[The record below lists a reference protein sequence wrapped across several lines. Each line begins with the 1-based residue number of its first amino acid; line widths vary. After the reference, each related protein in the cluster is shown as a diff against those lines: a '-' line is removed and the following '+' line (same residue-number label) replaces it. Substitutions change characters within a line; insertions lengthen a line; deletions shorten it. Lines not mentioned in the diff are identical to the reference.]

1 MDVERGAPGSTGFTL
16 IISIFPARALQHA
29 PSIYLSLKQVYSEL
43 RGAPPFSRFS
53 REGGDFDFS
62 KPVHLLS
69 SRWRYRTAV
78 HVLQT
83 IVSKPKNRSS
93 MPRVYNVQSLSRN
106 S

>member
-16 IISIFPARALQHA
+16 IISIFPIRALQHA
-29 PSIYLSLKQVYSEL
+29 PSIYLSLKQPYLER
-43 RGAPPFSRFS
+43 RGCPLLLAFFARG
-53 REGGDFDFS
+53 RGFDFS
-62 KPVHLLS
+62 KPVHLLN
-69 SRWRYRTAV
+69 SRWKYRTAV